1 MFEKRAFDI
10 VQPDAAGVGGITEA
24 AAIAAMAEAHGV
36 RCTPHVACS
45 SGTGVGL
52 AANMH
57 VLATVAD
64 PPYDLYDDSP
74 LQRELLK
81 DSLRAVDGV
90 IRLHDRPGLS
100 VELDPEA
107 VERYRVDV
115 SPCFSAVNSRA

>member
-1 MFEKRAFDI
+1 M
-10 VQPDAAGVGGITEA
+10 
-24 AAIAAMAEAHGV
+24 
-36 RCTPHVACS
+36 RCTPH
-45 SGTGVGL
+45 GTGVGL

-81 DSLRAVDGV
+81 DPLRAVDGV
-90 IRLHDRPGLS
+90 IRLRDRPGVGVALH
-100 VELDPEA
+100 PAA

-115 SPCFSAVNSRA
+115 SPCFSALNSRA